1 MELMEAIRE
10 RKSYRRTFKPDL
22 IPTGALKEVLEAGA
36 AAPSGCNQQ
45 TTRFIG
51 VNDPELAHK
60 LACIYDKPWAMTAPA
75 AILLLTKEHVSYRG
89 NSYHIHDYS
98 AAAENILLAAVDKGY
113 ATTWIEGQIE
123 GEKARQM
130 GDLLGVP
137 QDLTVAIYMPLGIPA
152 EENPGVAK
160 MSFDER
166 AWLNGY
172 KKTF

>member
-1 MELMEAIRE
+1 MELMNAIHE
-10 RKSYRRTFKPDL
+10 RKSYRKPYKPDP
-22 IPTGALKEVLEAGA
+22 IPAESIKEILEAGV

-60 LACIYDKPWAMTAPA
+60 LAEIYDKPWALTAPA
-75 AILLLTKEHVSYRG
+75 AILLLTREHVSYRG

-123 GEKARQM
+123 GEKAAGQHSHGAAGR
-130 GDLLGVP
+130 
-137 QDLTVAIYMPLGIPA
+137 A
-152 EENPGVAK
+152 PGPDRSHLYAPGHPRRGEPRRCK
-160 MSFDER
+160 N
-166 AWLNGY
+166 AL
-172 KKTF
+172 

>member
-1 MELMEAIRE
+1 MELMNAIHE
-10 RKSYRRTFKPDL
+10 RKSYRKPYKPDP
-22 IPTGALKEVLEAGA
+22 IPAESIKEILEAGV

-60 LACIYDKPWAMTAPA
+60 LAEIYDKPWALTAPA

-123 GEKARQM
+123 GGE
-130 GDLLGVP
+130 G
-137 QDLTVAIYMPLGIPA
+137 PA
-152 EENPGVAK
+152 DGRSSGRAPGPDRSHLHAPGHPRRGEPRRCK
-160 MSFDER
+160 N
-166 AWLNGY
+166 AL
-172 KKTF
+172 